1 MIEDPQLTPTLSE
14 KILEILKDPWVIFG
28 FAAQALFFLRW
39 IVQWIASEGK
49 RRSVIPVSF
58 WWLSI
63 AGATGLLI
71 YAIQR
76 RDPVFIAGMSV
87 GFIVYFRNLWLIY
100 RGKGRET
107 DHSR

>member
-1 MIEDPQLTPTLSE
+1 MNDDPQATTTLME
-14 KILEILKDPWVIFG
+14 EIAKIFTDPWVIFG
-28 FAAQALFFLRW
+28 LIAQALFFLRW

-63 AGATGLLI
+63 AGASGLLI

-107 DHSR
+107 DRSG

>member
-1 MIEDPQLTPTLSE
+1 MNDDPQATTTLME
-14 KILEILKDPWVIFG
+14 EIAKIFTDPWVIFG
-28 FAAQALFFLRW
+28 LIAQALFFLRW

-63 AGATGLLI
+63 AGASGLLI

-100 RGKGRET
+100 RGK
-107 DHSR
+107 